1 MIFWRSVHQQLIRFC
16 WWSRLRCG
24 TGIFKR
30 NFHCA
35 SACKA
40 RYRIT
45 NSASLSVR
53 QCILSKTMDS
63 GTWSYFWRSGRGIL
77 LVFDPY
83 CRYKIPKGTL
93 SGSIKLYRGGKLN
106 YYGTLIGSSWINKI
120 NLAKVK
126 KWSFSSFPVL
136 KQRCVGHF
144 ACQTRFASIA
154 KDFAIS
160 FVKFDVVWVAKVI
173 AAWKFSTPSAFGLR
187 SSWFWKN
194 IVKKTSET
202 ALLRLFRCFP
212 NRLVTYNLHCIV
224 VNTEFAVE
232 WVGTRII

>member
-1 MIFWRSVHQQLIRFC
+1 MIFWRSVHQQLITFC

-106 YYGTLIGSSWINKI
+106 YYGTLIGSSWSTDTPMTLSDIDRGQNF
-120 NLAKVK
+120 LA
-126 KWSFSSFPVL
+126 
-136 KQRCVGHF
+136 
-144 ACQTRFASIA
+144 
-154 KDFAIS
+154 D
-160 FVKFDVVWVAKVI
+160 
-173 AAWKFSTPSAFGLR
+173 
-187 SSWFWKN
+187 
-194 IVKKTSET
+194 
-202 ALLRLFRCFP
+202 FP
-212 NRLVTYNLHCIV
+212 NYAQTVWQWPIDDNWYD
-224 VNTEFAVE
+224 NT
-232 WVGTRII
+232 WGQ